1 MRKSF
6 ILLTLILVLVSVTAA
21 CTQDKKDSAVENSPI
36 EEPTAKMKMKN

>member
-21 CTQDKKDSAVENSPI
+21 CTQDKKIVPL
-36 EEPTAKMKMKN
+36 KMVQ